1 MCLEFLTFRAFPSGN
16 SILFYF
22 IISKSY
28 FINYTIPF
36 YNTLN
41 IPNSIFFA
49 TLFKY
54 SFFTISLILPLPPS
68 SSKQPATTS
77 SLPSPL
83 TS

>member
-49 TLFKY
+49 TLFK
-54 SFFTISLILPLPPS
+54 
-68 SSKQPATTS
+68 
-77 SLPSPL
+77 
-83 TS
+83 